1 VEGWIGLGSI
11 LGRLMGIWV
20 VLRVVVGRRGV
31 GGGNE
36 RIRCEEMGEWVGRI
50 RRRMEERE
58 GGWGLAREGALVVD
72 GVVQG

>member
-1 VEGWIGLGSI
+1 MGLG
-11 LGRLMGIWV
+11 
-20 VLRVVVGRRGV
+20 RRKGGV
-31 GGGNE
+31 MRGYGA
-36 RIRCEEMGEWVGRI
+36 RRWGRI